1 MKMAKARGIETEIA
15 DIDIDTVTD
24 IPIRSTER
32 IITIIYFSRNI
43 LPSYRW
49 GRKLIQ
55 TKKLVLISILSWKC
69 KLDAVT

>member
-32 IITIIYFSRNI
+32 TIAIIYFSRNI
-43 LPSYRW
+43 LPSYTVD
-49 GRKLIQ
+49 G
-55 TKKLVLISILSWKC
+55 V
-69 KLDAVT
+69 VN